1 MAFCTYQESIGS
13 YETLGS
19 PRCKGCG
26 GECTLETKYV
36 FLQVKRCTKRD
47 VQNAVSLPIG
57 RRIGKWQSSN

>member
-13 YETLGS
+13 YETLAS

-26 GECTLETKYV
+26 GECTVETKHV
-36 FLQVKRCTKRD
+36 FFTGKNFTKRD
-47 VQNAVSLPIG
+47 VKHAVSLLIG